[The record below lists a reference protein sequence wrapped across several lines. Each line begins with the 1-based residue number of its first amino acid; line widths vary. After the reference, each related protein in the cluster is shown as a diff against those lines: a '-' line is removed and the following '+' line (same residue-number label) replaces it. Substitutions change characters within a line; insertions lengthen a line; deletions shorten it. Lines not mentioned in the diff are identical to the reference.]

1 MTVTQRKGRQTD
13 KAQRKAGAATK
24 AGPRDWIMAALTLL
38 GRAGIDAV
46 RVEPLAER
54 LGVTKGSFYWHFR
67 DRDALHLAMLDAW
80 RSGATENVINRV
92 EKESASRDA
101 RLRRLIAIANEA
113 SWAARLET
121 AVRAWAKSDD
131 RAARAVDEI
140 DTRRLDYIVTLLR
153 DLGIDARTARLRAQI
168 IYLMV
173 IGNYFAEGSKARAAD
188 KALWAEVERLIAQG
202 AREV

>member
-1 MTVTQRKGRQTD
+1 MTVRRRKGRPP
-13 KAQRKAGAATK
+13 RKAGAETR
-24 AGPRDWIMAALTLL
+24 AGRKDWITAALTLL

-46 RVEPLAER
+46 RVEPLASG

-92 EKESASRDA
+92 EKESASRDV

-121 AVRAWAKSDD
+121 AVRAWAKSDA
-131 RAARAVDEI
+131 RAAKAVDEI
-140 DTRRLDYIVTLLR
+140 DTRRLDYIVALLR

-168 IYLMV
+168 IYLTV
-173 IGNYFAEGSKARAAD
+173 IGSYFAGGTKGGATD
-188 KALWAEVERLIAQG
+188 KALWAEVERLIAG
-202 AREV
+202 